1 MTEKVELAGWAPK
14 DGILAAE
21 MAVVGA
27 AIQSKEALEEAA
39 ELVGPDDFFSPSGAV
54 FAAALALLEDGK
66 PIDPTAVLGELQA
79 REELTRVGGAAHLI
93 ALVEHAARA
102 GAVTYHARRVAADA
116 RRRRINLACHR
127 GIQATENAGW
137 DPETDVDVVRK
148 LIDEAAAERDS
159 HKDTDLVDVVNELL
173 DELENPPLALTGVA
187 PPYLDLERDYIPT
200 FKPGQLV
207 VIAARPS
214 VGKSLVA
221 VDIARSAALRD
232 GQRAVLFT
240 LEMSKKEVLS
250 RLFSAEA
257 TVRHENIT
265 GRKVTPAELEK
276 ISRASWRVTE
286 SPLIIDDSPNCSLE
300 HIRSRLRTLSRA
312 GDLGVVI
319 VDYLQLLKSPA
330 KIDIRE
336 QQVAAQSRGLK
347 LMAREFNVPIIL
359 LAQLNRG
366 PTQRADAVPRMSEIR
381 ESGAVEQDAD
391 IVILIH
397 REDFYEP
404 ESKRAG
410 EVDLIV
416 EKNRGG
422 KRGTVTLAHQLH
434 YSRFADM
441 THLRAAK

>member
-1 MTEKVELAGWAPK
+1 MTQGIELTGWAPS
-14 DGILAAE
+14 DAVIAAE
-21 MAVVGA
+21 VAVVGA
-27 AIQSKEALEEAA
+27 VIQSKAALEEAA
-39 ELVGPDDFFSPSGAV
+39 DLVGVEDFFSPARPV
-54 FAAALALLEDGK
+54 FAAALALLMEDK
-66 PIDPTAVLGELQA
+66 PIDPTAVFGELAA
-79 REELTRVGGAAHLI
+79 RGDAERVGGGTYLATLM
-93 ALVEHAARA
+93 EHAASA
-102 GAVTYHARRVAADA
+102 GSMSWHARHVADDA
-116 RRRRINLACHR
+116 RRRRIHLACSQ
-127 GIQATENAGW
+127 GIQLAENAGW
-137 DPETDVDVVRK
+137 DADVDIDRIRK
-148 LIDEAAAERDS
+148 TIDEAAAARAA
-159 HKDTDLVDVVNELL
+159 HQDTELVGVVNELL
-173 DELENPPLALTGVA
+173 DELENPPATLTGVV
-187 PPYLDLERDYIPT
+187 PPYLDMEREYIPT

-221 VDIARSAALRD
+221 VDIVRSAALRD

-240 LEMSKKEVLS
+240 LEMSRKEVLA

-265 GRKVTPAELEK
+265 SRNVTPAELEK
-276 ISRASWRVTE
+276 ISKASWRVTE

-312 GDLGVVI
+312 GDLGIVV

-330 KIDIRE
+330 KIEIRE

-347 LMAREFNVPIIL
+347 LMAREFNVPIVL

-366 PTQRADAVPRMSEIR
+366 PTQRADAIPRMSEIR

-397 REDFYEP
+397 REDFYDP
-404 ESKRAG
+404 ECKRAG

-441 THLRAAK
+441 THLRAVK